1 MRLIRRFTGG
11 ERWVHWSTAA
21 LLGICLVTAAIM
33 YVGPLEILFG
43 RRRLVELIHVYAG
56 FALPAP
62 ILLGWLS
69 RAFRNDMRRLNRFRP
84 QDWEWLKSRDRR
96 SGRIPV
102 GKFNAGQKLNAAFT
116 GGAILVLLGTGIMMF
131 WPNLWPLSLRIGA
144 TFVHDWLALAVLVV
158 VLGHIWYAVRD
169 ADAIHGMRTGM
180 VPRSWALRNHAD
192 WLAEIDP
199 DPAPDE
205 QAPHPPRLSLGQP
218 RGGSGTPS
226 RRRTL

>member
-1 MRLIRRFTGG
+1 MRVIRRFTGG

-21 LLGICLVTAAIM
+21 LLGICLLTAAVL

-62 ILLGWLS
+62 ILIGWLS

-84 QDWEWLKSRDRR
+84 PDWEWLKSRDRR

-102 GKFNAGQKLNAAFT
+102 GKFNAGQKLNAGFT
-116 GGAILVLLGTGIMMF
+116 GGAIVVMLGTGTMLF

-169 ADAIHGMRTGM
+169 GDALYGMRTGM
-180 VPRSWALRNHAD
+180 VPRSWALRNYPD
-192 WLAEIDP
+192 WLTEIDSGEEEAP
-199 DPAPDE
+199 QPPAGPVGP
-205 QAPHPPRLSLGQP
+205 A
-218 RGGSGTPS
+218 
-226 RRRTL
+226 